1 MELQMLK
8 NAFALIL
15 LNLFAVVSVTANT
28 RFVDSVFSEIEKE
41 TVTYRSAQY
50 YSGDSVVDL
59 KMDIYQ
65 PKNDEM
71 DNRPVVVVLYGGSF
85 ISGNKDDAA
94 FSVPVS
100 EYLAKKGYVSVAI
113 DYRVG
118 LNMASMDPAEITKAA
133 YRGIQD
139 TKAAVRFIRANA
151 DVYKISTDEIFLCGY
166 SAGAIIALNQALI
179 TEEKFRN
186 IIDDTAGLGPL
197 ETGDNLSFSSSVK
210 GVAGF
215 AGAVIDTTW
224 ITVEAAIPMICIH
237 GNEDG
242 TVPYD
247 SGYVFSTPG
256 LPYVFGSAV
265 INGVLKRIGLSSKL
279 ITYPGEDH
287 EFVYELSGARENSLD
302 SVALFFSSL
311 FTSGVEKQNFV
322 DRTRR
327 QTGVRQALISSN
339 IYDLTGRKTGNSK
352 RVSRSV
358 YILQNRFK
366 NKTDCEKI
374 LFTR

>member
-1 MELQMLK
+1 MLK

-15 LNLFAVVSVTANT
+15 LNLFAVISVTANT

-50 YSGDSVVDL
+50 YSGDSVVEL

-71 DNRPVVVVLYGGSF
+71 DNRPVVIVLYGGSF
-85 ISGNKDDAA
+85 MNGNKDDVA

-100 EYLAKKGYVSVAI
+100 DYLAKKGYVSVAI

-118 LNMASMDPAEITKAA
+118 LNMASMDPAEIIKAA

-151 DVYKISTDEIFLCGY
+151 DAFKINTDEIFLCGY
-166 SAGAIIALNQALI
+166 SAGAIISLNQSLI

-237 GNEDG
+237 GNEDVI
-242 TVPYD
+242 VPYD
-247 SGYVFSTPG
+247 SGYVFSTAG

-265 INGVLKRIGLSSKL
+265 INSVLKRLGLNSKL
-279 ITYPGEDH
+279 ITYPGEGHD
-287 EFVYELSGARENSLD
+287 FVHKLSGARENSID

-311 FTSGVEKQNFV
+311 FTSGVEKQHFV
-322 DRTRR
+322 DRPRR

-339 IYDLTGRKTGNSK
+339 IYDLTGRKMGNSQ

-358 YILQNRFK
+358 YIRYNRFK
-366 NKTDCEKI
+366 NKTDYKKI
-374 LFTR
+374 LFAR

>member
-1 MELQMLK
+1 MLK

-15 LNLFAVVSVTANT
+15 LNLLAVVSVTANT

-50 YSGDSVVDL
+50 YSGDSVVEL

-71 DNRPVVVVLYGGSF
+71 DNRPVIIVLYGGSF
-85 ISGNKDDAA
+85 MNGNKDDEA

-100 EYLAKKGYVSVAI
+100 DYLAKKGYVSIAI

-118 LNMASMDPAEITKAA
+118 LNMASMDPAEIIKAA

-151 DVYKISTDEIFLCGY
+151 DLFKISTEKIFLCGY
-166 SAGAIIALNQALI
+166 SAGAIIALNQTLI
-179 TEEKFRN
+179 TEENFLE
-186 IIDDTAGLGPL
+186 IADTAGLGPL
-197 ETGDNLSFSSSVK
+197 ETGENLSFSSSVK

-215 AGAVIDTTW
+215 AGAVMDTAW
-224 ITVEAAIPMICIH
+224 ITLEAAVPMICIH

-279 ITYPGEDH
+279 ITYPGEEH

-311 FTSGVEKQNFV
+311 FTSGVEKQFFV
-322 DRTRR
+322 KRTGR
-327 QTGVRQALISSN
+327 QPGVRQNLISSN
-339 IYDLTGRKTGNSK
+339 MFDLVGRKTGSSQ
-352 RVSRSV
+352 RVSKSV
-358 YILQNRFK
+358 YIRHNRFRNASDSK
-366 NKTDCEKI
+366 KV